1 MICRCALAAQVPAG
15 EHNFPSSTYNKFRL
29 VCSSSACSM
38 SARKLS
44 DSEKQT
50 ILQLYRETSET
61 SSSLAARY
69 GVSTSTVSRLLKS
82 TLPADEYEALIQ
94 QKRAARSADSQSVEL
109 PDAVLVGS
117 VKQQLDLGF
126 VEPEPQPAGK
136 EEPSRRTVAPPVRRS
151 RKRSSVAE
159 SATAVA
165 ASPAIAP
172 DVDGAEVTLE
182 LEPGEVRN
190 PVAAEV
196 LKEIL
201 SDEVL
206 DLEEEEEDDLEDD
219 LDEDEDEDE
228 DEDDLDSRLPD
239 RELFVGSHGGSVQVL
254 PLAEATI
261 PRTCYLVVDRSAEL
275 IAPPLREFGDLG
287 QIPEAEIQEKTLPIF
302 DNHRVAKRY
311 SNPRTQRVI
320 KLPDG
325 KVLRKA
331 IPHLQAKGITRV
343 LIDGRV
349 YSF

>member
-1 MICRCALAAQVPAG
+1 
-15 EHNFPSSTYNKFRL
+15 
-29 VCSSSACSM
+29 M

-94 QKRAARSADSQSVEL
+94 QKRAARSADNQSVEL
-109 PDAVLVGS
+109 PDAALVES
-117 VKQQLDLGF
+117 VKHQLDLGF
-126 VEPEPQPAGK
+126 VEPEPQPAA
-136 EEPSRRTVAPPVRRS
+136 EEAAPRRTVAPPVRRS

-172 DVDGAEVTLE
+172 DVDGAEVTPE

-206 DLEEEEEDDLEDD
+206 DLEEEEEEDLEDD
-219 LDEDEDEDE
+219 LDEDEDE

-239 RELFVGSHGGSVQVL
+239 RELFVGSPGGSVQVL

-275 IAPPLREFGDLG
+275 IAPPLKEFGDLG

-325 KVLRKA
+325 KVLQKA

>member
-1 MICRCALAAQVPAG
+1 
-15 EHNFPSSTYNKFRL
+15 
-29 VCSSSACSM
+29 M

-94 QKRAARSADSQSVEL
+94 QKRAARSADNHSVEL
-109 PDAVLVGS
+109 ADVALVEP
-117 VKQQLDLGF
+117 VKHQLDLGF
-126 VEPEPQPAGK
+126 VEPETQPAAE
-136 EEPSRRTVAPPVRRS
+136 EEPPRRTVAPPVRRS

-159 SATAVA
+159 STTEAA
-165 ASPAIAP
+165 ASPTIAP
-172 DVDGAEVTLE
+172 DVDGTEVTSE

-219 LDEDEDEDE
+219 LDEDEDE

-275 IAPPLREFGDLG
+275 IAPPLKEFGDLG
-287 QIPEAEIQEKTLPIF
+287 QIPEAEVQEKTLPIF